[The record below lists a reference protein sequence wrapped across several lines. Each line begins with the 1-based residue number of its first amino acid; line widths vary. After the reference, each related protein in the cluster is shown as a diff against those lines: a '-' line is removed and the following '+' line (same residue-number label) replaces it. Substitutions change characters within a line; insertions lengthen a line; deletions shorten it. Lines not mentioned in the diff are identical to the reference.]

1 MRKYK
6 DFSDLELIN
15 KIKKFDSRALEEL
28 YDRYSPILFT
38 LIKKIAPNQDT
49 AERTLVDVFEIIWK
63 KAINTDFETSSVYS
77 WIVNLA
83 RNKIV
88 DEVKRNRNSFDKSKQ
103 YDDEYEN
110 YYIIPELSKE
120 IDGLELATAVNI
132 KDKVENSLERLSDTQ
147 KYVIHLAYYEG
158 YNLNEISDKL
168 NIPIETVRN
177 KILTSLHTLKD
188 NLVSG

>member
-1 MRKYK
+1 MRKHK

-28 YDRYSPILFT
+28 YERYSPILFT

-49 AERTLVDVFEIIWK
+49 AEKVLVDVFEIIWK

-77 WIVNLA
+77 WIINLA

-88 DEVKRNRNSFDKSKQ
+88 DEVKRSRSAFGKSKE
-103 YDDEYEN
+103 YNEEYEN
-110 YYIIPELSKE
+110 YFIIPGLSKE
-120 IDGLELATAVNI
+120 IDNLELATALNI
-132 KDKVENSLERLSDTQ
+132 KDKVENSLEKLSDTQ

-158 YNLNEISDKL
+158 YNINEISDKL
-168 NIPIETVRN
+168 NIPVETVRN
-177 KILTSLHTLKD
+177 KILTSLHTLKE
-188 NLVSG
+188 NLISG

>member
-1 MRKYK
+1 LRKHK

-28 YDRYSPILFT
+28 YERYSPILFT

-49 AERTLVDVFEIIWK
+49 AEKVLVDVFEIIWK

-77 WIVNLA
+77 WIINLA

-88 DEVKRNRNSFDKSKQ
+88 DEVKRSRSAFGKSKE
-103 YDDEYEN
+103 YNEEYEN
-110 YYIIPELSKE
+110 YFIIPGLSKE
-120 IDGLELATAVNI
+120 IDNLELATALNI
-132 KDKVENSLERLSDTQ
+132 KDKVENSLEKLSDTQ

-158 YNLNEISDKL
+158 YNINEISDKL
-168 NIPIETVRN
+168 NIPVETVRN
-177 KILTSLHTLKD
+177 KILTSLHTLKE
-188 NLVSG
+188 NLISG